1 MLFAIN
7 YQTSKVHS
15 SKAPNLLFSKDNDL
29 LKIFTPSS
37 DDAWVLKGTLFL
49 FWKRFEATLNVQ
61 YRCRDWYWFSFLRFL
76 DQKVVLKAV
85 LSYLSFPIV
94 SCHSCSSNNSS
105 DFIEVKPLYMAVFF
119 FESRLSCMSH
129 WLRRNV
135 YQTH

>member
-1 MLFAIN
+1 M
-7 YQTSKVHS
+7 
-15 SKAPNLLFSKDNDL
+15 

-37 DDAWVLKGTLFL
+37 DDAWVLKGAVVL

-94 SCHSCSSNNSS
+94 SCHSCSLNSSS
-105 DFIEVKPLYMAVFF
+105 DFIEVKPLYIAASFF
-119 FESRLSCMSH
+119 WVTFVMHVMLTAKKCLSDQLNCNRSSKAKLL
-129 WLRRNV
+129 LRFPIKLLF
-135 YQTH
+135 